1 MKLFGINI
9 GKRELK
15 DAVLETP
22 TKTTSTGS
30 LLFGN
35 IFTSGSAMALSAVY
49 RCVDLI
55 SDGVA
60 IIPII
65 VMTKDG
71 TKVDHQLNTVF
82 YNRNNRLTKYQFI
95 KLLIQSVLLKGNGFA
110 YIERNGDGSVKSLR
124 FLESGDVTIQ
134 YNKMD
139 NSLFYISTVVNN
151 KRIEPVNMI
160 HLVKNSY
167 DGVTGISVISF
178 AANSINNAKNTEI
191 SASNFFSKGC
201 NLNGV
206 LKVQSSLTPQQI
218 KDIKEAWNTTYSGGT
233 GGISVLQGN
242 MDYQPVQVNANDAQ
256 LIESRQFNVVEICR
270 FFGVSPMLLGN
281 MSGGSQYGTLEAVQQ
296 DFVLHT
302 ILPFI
307 VLLEEEFTRKLLKP
321 SESDLRINFDESY
334 ILKSD
339 KSNEANYYATLVEK
353 GILTRNE
360 AREKLGYKPYDGAD
374 KLVIPYTN
382 INDNTI

>member
-1 MKLFGINI
+1 M
-9 GKRELK
+9 
-15 DAVLETP
+15 
-22 TKTTSTGS
+22 
-30 LLFGN
+30 
-35 IFTSGSAMALSAVY
+35 
-49 RCVDLI
+49 
-55 SDGVA
+55 
-60 IIPII
+60 
-65 VMTKDG
+65 
-71 TKVDHQLNTVF
+71 F

>member
-82 YNRNNRLTKYQFI
+82 YDRNNRLTKYQFI

-139 NSLFYISTVVNN
+139 NSLFYVSTVVNN

-178 AANSINNAKNTEI
+178 AANSINNAKNTET

>member
-71 TKVDHQLNTVF
+71 TKVNHQLNTVF

-151 KRIEPVNMI
+151 KRIEPINMI

-178 AANSINNAKNTEI
+178 AANSINNAKNTET